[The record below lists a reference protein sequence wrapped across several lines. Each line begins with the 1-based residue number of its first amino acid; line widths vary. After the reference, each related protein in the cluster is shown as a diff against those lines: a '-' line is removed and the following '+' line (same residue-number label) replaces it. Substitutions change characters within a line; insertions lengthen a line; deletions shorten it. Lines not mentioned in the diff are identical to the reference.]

1 MKLRHTSQP
10 EPEVN
15 LTSLIDVVLLLL
27 VFFMVTTSFV
37 RESELTIRLP
47 EVADSGQIIVE
58 RGELEITVIANG
70 SYFVNNRALIDNR
83 SATLRAAISKLMPQ
97 PSRGDGHGRGR
108 KTRFR
113 RNQYRYGF
121 FDRARRVVEV
131 PPQSTASVTPEAY
144 APAAVYRRLL
154 GISAPY
160 WRIFVVA
167 ALSMAIYAVT
177 DTGFAFLMNNLIK
190 TLTPEE
196 LSPELQFVRNGYRW
210 QLCFCL

>member
-70 SYFVNNRALIDNR
+70 SYFVNNRAVIDNR
-83 SATLRAAISKLMPQ
+83 PATLRAAIGKLMPQ
-97 PSRGDGHGRGR
+97 VDAQRVTIIADAEASHQAVVTAMDVAGKLGFVEINIATVSSTEHG
-108 KTRFR
+108 
-113 RNQYRYGF
+113 
-121 FDRARRVVEV
+121 E
-131 PPQSTASVTPEAY
+131 
-144 APAAVYRRLL
+144 
-154 GISAPY
+154 
-160 WRIFVVA
+160 
-167 ALSMAIYAVT
+167 
-177 DTGFAFLMNNLIK
+177 
-190 TLTPEE
+190 
-196 LSPELQFVRNGYRW
+196 
-210 QLCFCL
+210 